1 MTPEELDRVLSSED
15 LLEPSSDFT
24 VDVMARVRLQ
34 AAEPSPLSFP
44 WFRVVTGLAAS
55 CVMAAAGAIL
65 LLRSGPALTAT
76 VAPLAELAA
85 VTPELGYATSAIL
98 VSLALASLPRMLFRP

>member
-1 MTPEELDRVLSSED
+1 MTPDELDRILSSED
-15 LLEPSSDFT
+15 LMEPSPDFT
-24 VDVMARVRLQ
+24 MDVIARVRLQ

-44 WFRVVTGLAAS
+44 WFRVVTGLGAT
-55 CVMAAAGAIL
+55 CVMAAAGAVL
-65 LLRSGPALTAT
+65 LLRSGSALTAT
-76 VAPLAELAA
+76 VAPLAELAG

>member
-1 MTPEELDRVLSSED
+1 MTPEELDRILSSED

-24 VDVMARVRLQ
+24 VDVMARIYLQ

-55 CVMAAAGAIL
+55 CVMAAAGAVL
-65 LLRSGPALTAT
+65 LLRIGPALTAT
-76 VAPLAELAA
+76 VAPLAQLGA
-85 VTPELGYATSAIL
+85 VTPELGYATAAVL
-98 VSLALASLPRMLFRP
+98 TSLAVAVLPRMLFRP